1 MSVNDRDRV
10 VELSHR
16 IAEAIGRRDVDWLSR
31 VLAAGF
37 VQRTPAGDA
46 HDAAAFLRTIE
57 GIQAEILFVRL
68 ENVEVDVKGGG
79 ALATGFQLARVR
91 MNGEE
96 LEDRRA
102 FVDWFV
108 RVEDDWRLQVAVDLG

>member
-1 MSVNDRDRV
+1 MNDRDRIA
-10 VELSHR
+10 ELSRR
-16 IAEAIGRRDVDWLSR
+16 IAEAIGRRDVDWLDR
-31 VLAAGF
+31 VLAPGF
-37 VQRTPAGDA
+37 VQRTPAGEA

-68 ENVEVDVKGGG
+68 ESVEVDVKGAG
-79 ALATGFQLARVR
+79 ALATGIQLARVR
-91 MNGEE
+91 VNGEE

-108 RVEDDWRLQVAVDLG
+108 KVGDDWRLQVAVDLG